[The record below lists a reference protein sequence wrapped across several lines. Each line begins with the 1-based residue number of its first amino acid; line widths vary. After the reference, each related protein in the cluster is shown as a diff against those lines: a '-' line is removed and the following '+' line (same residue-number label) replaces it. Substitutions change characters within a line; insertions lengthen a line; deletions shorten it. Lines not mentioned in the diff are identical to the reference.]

1 MAAPLFAQSQQ
12 TSGNQPYSI
21 KIQGFMG
28 GYLSPSGNIKDIG
41 PNAPTGINFGV
52 ELPST
57 RQKPWQQYLND
68 PAVGVGMSYL
78 NFGNDVMGEGIA
90 LYPYIMLNALTENRC
105 QIRPG
110 SGQDASAYM
119 RMHRVR
125 YRLPDTFYP
134 QR

>member
-1 MAAPLFAQSQQ
+1 
-12 TSGNQPYSI
+12 
-21 KIQGFMG
+21 MG
-28 GYLSPSGNIKDIG
+28 GYLAPSGNIKDIS

-90 LYPYIMLNALTENRC
+90 LYPYIMINALTENRC

-125 YRLPDTFYP
+125 HRLPDTFYP